1 MYKNFFGLKDTP
13 FGFSPDPRYM
23 YWTKAAQEAH
33 AALTYGIQS
42 RKGFLLLTGEVGT
55 GKTTLL
61 NRLLDWLREQD
72 VATAFVFNS
81 QLLGV
86 KQLFDFMMS
95 DFEIPCESRLKSQVL
110 MKLNQWLLER
120 YRAGKTTVL
129 IVDEAQNLSEE
140 LLEEIRLLT
149 NLETSSEKLL
159 QIVLAGQ
166 PELDEKLKLPQL
178 RQLRQRIVFKCKTT
192 PLSQEETRGY
202 ITERLRIAGAHGPQI
217 FPDQTMDAIHQF
229 SQGIPRLV
237 NLLCE
242 HSLINSFAE
251 GVNPVPVKV
260 VEEIA
265 KEFHLDEP
273 ASGISP
279 SAWVNLQKEPAERM
293 DVLMRDIFTFLRP
306 GEQPR
311 PLTGSFRERK

>member
-1 MYKNFFGLKDTP
+1 MYRKFFGLKDSP
-13 FGFSPDPRYM
+13 FSFSPDPRYM
-23 YWTKAAQEAH
+23 FWTKAALEAH

-95 DFEIPCESRLKSQVL
+95 DFEIPSESRLKSHVL

-149 NLETSSEKLL
+149 NLETSTEKLL

-166 PELDEKLKLPQL
+166 PELEEKLKLPQL
-178 RQLRQRIVFKCKTT
+178 RQLRQRIVFKSKTM
-192 PLSQEETRGY
+192 PLTQDETHGY
-202 ITERLRIAGAHGPQI
+202 ISERLRIAGANGRQI
-217 FPDQTMDAIHQF
+217 FSKETIDVIHQY
-229 SQGIPRLV
+229 SQGIPRVV

-251 GVNPVPVKV
+251 GVHTVPAKV

-265 KEFHLDEP
+265 REFHLDEP
-273 ASGISP
+273 ASGAA
-279 SAWVNLQKEPAERM
+279 SAAWANLQTDPSQRM
-293 DVLMRDIFTFLRP
+293 EVLMRDIFTFLRP

-311 PLTGSFRERK
+311 PLTGTFRERK